1 MKIFFRSL
9 IITQAAML
17 SVSSAFAIGPNPILS
32 GSDTGF
38 FLKSGDGGPASKII
52 LKGSLV
58 TFHAASGRNS
68 FTLSWNA
75 IAESSCDHYDVERSL
90 DGVHYD
96 KMGEVRG
103 NAENATEESY
113 SFKDNFQPVTA
124 RKYDFYY
131 RLKRVDANGQTS
143 YSKVLIARMFNTKSL
158 ASLSVTPDP
167 TANDILVNAQ
177 LKEDSY
183 LVMKITD
190 MEGNLIIRKTEKSET
205 GLKTFSLVGSSQ
217 LKSGKYMLEIIVNS
231 NERLT
236 MQLEKI

>member
-1 MKIFFRSL
+1 MKIFFRRL
-9 IITQAAML
+9 IISQAILL
-17 SVSSAFAIGPNPILS
+17 SVTSVFALGTNPNNSSSTAN
-32 GSDTGF
+32 
-38 FLKSGDGGPASKII
+38 GGPASQII

-58 TFHAASGRNS
+58 SFNAASGRNF

-75 IAESSCDHYDVERSL
+75 LPESSCDHFEVERSL

-103 NAENATEESY
+103 NAESLNEEAY
-113 SFKDNFQPVTA
+113 SFKDNFHPVTA

-131 RLKRVDANGQTS
+131 RLKQVDADGQIS
-143 YSKVLIARMFNTKSL
+143 YSKVLIARMFNTRTL

-167 TANDILVNAQ
+167 AMNDILVNAQ

-183 LVMKITD
+183 LVMRITD
-190 MEGNLIIRKTEKSET
+190 MDGNLMIRKTKKVEN
-205 GLKTFSLVGSSQ
+205 GFRTFSLDGSSQ
-217 LKSGKYMLEIIVNS
+217 LKPGKYMLEVIVNS